1 MVRQLG
7 FLCVGL
13 GLCFVWTNKN
23 EALGEEFQRVE
34 TFDAPAESNGP
45 AESKGWYSGFDIVI
59 AKPLYSHNLG
69 LSESIQ
75 PSSQQIS
82 VENVEFDYDY
92 QSSPR
97 VWIGYQSPSQLGVRA
112 TWWQLANQA
121 NEILRTPSAT
131 GFGSIIHPNFG
142 DIDISAITPNES
154 MIANANLDVYA
165 IDLEVT
171 RSGDLGPGQILVGG
185 GIRFAAL
192 EQNYTAH
199 LLNSNSVVAGAIDY
213 RQHVRGIGPTLSSSF
228 SRALTRRWSWFAAGR
243 GSLLVGEGQERLDAG
258 EDLDFVN
265 PQRTSETSSR
275 DQLLPIW
282 DLQLGSSMRLP
293 NAGVFQPM
301 IRGGWEASWWGDVGN
316 NSGGASDLGFVGF
329 FVGCEATW

>member
-1 MVRQLG
+1 MMIRQLG

-13 GLCFVWTNKN
+13 GLCLIGANEN

-34 TFDAPAESNGP
+34 TFVAPAV
-45 AESKGWYSGFDIVI
+45 SKGWYSGFDIVI
-59 AKPLYSHNLG
+59 AKPLYSNNLG

-82 VENVEFDYDY
+82 IENVEFDYDY

-97 VWIGYQSPSQLGVRA
+97 VWIGYQSSSQLGLRA

-121 NEILRTPSAT
+121 NEISRTPSVS
-131 GFGSIIHPNFG
+131 GFGSIEHPGFG

-165 IDLEVT
+165 IDLEIT
-171 RSGDLGPGQILVGG
+171 RSADLGPGQILIGS

-192 EQNYTAH
+192 EQNYSAQ
-199 LLNSNSVVAGAIDY
+199 LLNSNSAIAGAIDY
-213 RQHVRGIGPTLSSSF
+213 RQQVRGIGPTVSSSF
-228 SRALTRRWSWFAAGR
+228 SRSLTSRWSWFAGGR
-243 GSLLVGEGQERLDAG
+243 GSLLVGEGKERLDAG
-258 EDLDFVN
+258 EDLDFAN
-265 PQRTSETSSR
+265 PQRTRETSFR
-275 DQLLPIW
+275 DQLLPIL
-282 DLQLGSSMRLP
+282 DLQLGSSMQLP
-293 NAGVFQPM
+293 CVGVLQPM
-301 IRGGWEASWWGDVGN
+301 VRGGWEASWWGDVGN